1 MERMREFLK
10 KHSYLVVWVCALVII
25 GAIAELIIRLNGIV
39 TPLQNPGNQAVS
51 GTNLSPSTASA
62 PFVPPVPHVTI
73 ALQKL
78 KTGNLLW
85 ILWENLPDG
94 TVTLRILRGRTGTDP
109 QTWQVW
115 KTISLSPGDLSGGNS
130 EIDVGPDTENG
141 YSFQVEATGRGGT
154 PENGSANGTST
165 PEIPILWLS
174 SSTVPAITTSTPIG
188 APEGPSSGN
197 GGQNGENPPNGSPAP
212 SSSPTSSPI
221 NSGAPSSSST
231 SSPANQPPA
240 TPPSP
245 SSSETGGQP
254 PAGNPPPSGTPYY
267 TPQIQIETYGTT
279 PTGTFLAENQNQGI
293 LLSWQNLSAQTTEIT
308 VSRSESE
315 DGPWTTVLVQQNPGT
330 SGSYMLQ
337 LIDSTVGIPYYYQM
351 SASQGGDVNLTYGPV
366 YVPAP

>member
-1 MERMREFLK
+1 MGKLAGRHGDPPYFAR
-10 KHSYLVVWVCALVII
+10 
-25 GAIAELIIRLNGIV
+25 
-39 TPLQNPGNQAVS
+39 
-51 GTNLSPSTASA
+51 TNRHRPANVAGL
-62 PFVPPVPHVTI
+62 
-73 ALQKL
+73 
-78 KTGNLLW
+78 
-85 ILWENLPDG
+85 ENNFS
-94 TVTLRILRGRTGTDP
+94 VAGR
-109 QTWQVW
+109 
-115 KTISLSPGDLSGGNS
+115 SSGGNS

-141 YSFQVEATGRGGT
+141 YSFQVEATGRGERTGKWLRERHQYAGNPYSLVIFVHRARHHDVHADRST
-154 PENGSANGTST
+154 GRTVVRKWRPKRRKSPERKPGSVFFADV
-165 PEIPILWLS
+165 LS
-174 SSTVPAITTSTPIG
+174 
-188 APEGPSSGN
+188 
-197 GGQNGENPPNGSPAP
+197 
-212 SSSPTSSPI
+212 I

-315 DGPWTTVLVQQNPGT
+315 DGPWTTVLLNKIQHQAA
-330 SGSYMLQ
+330 YMLQ